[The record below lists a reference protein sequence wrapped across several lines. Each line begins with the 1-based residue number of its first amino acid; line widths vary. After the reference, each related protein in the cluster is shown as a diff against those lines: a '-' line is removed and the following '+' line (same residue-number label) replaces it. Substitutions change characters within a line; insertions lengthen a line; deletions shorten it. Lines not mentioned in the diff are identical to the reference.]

1 MKHLLPNSFICIF
14 LRCLGNGKS
23 PTNLSLDDSIIDIYV
38 GSIVIVAGELLI
50 VFSVAPSLIRLEGNA
65 RGDDLI
71 NPPPIELCL
80 YCANFLVT
88 APCRHGNKFHYW
100 QCSLFAKCAFLTVD
114 GSRYKS
120 KRQTILA
127 AISLFHFLPY
137 FALQLPFRTCLAFGN
152 RCNPYYSSLL
162 PCC

>member
-80 YCANFLVT
+80 LCQFSCDCTV
-88 APCRHGNKFHYW
+88 PSW
-100 QCSLFAKCAFLTVD
+100 QQIPL
-114 GSRYKS
+114 
-120 KRQTILA
+120 LA
-127 AISLFHFLPY
+127 V
-137 FALQLPFRTCLAFGN
+137 LPFCQVRLSYC
-152 RCNPYYSSLL
+152 
-162 PCC
+162 